1 MREGKKRLIDR
12 RVDVKYEGCCDCGL
26 DWNGLICCG
35 WMDVEECE
43 LIGTLIFSSN
53 RNARASSL
61 ALGDVGGAKP
71 SLAWSTACV
80 I

>member
-1 MREGKKRLIDR
+1 MLNMRAVVIVGWM
-12 RVDVKYEGCCDCGL
+12 
-26 DWNGLICCG
+26 WNGLICCG

-61 ALGDVGGAKP
+61 PLGDGGGAKP
-71 SLAWSTACV
+71 SLAWYTARV